1 LSRDEKSPNQFLL
14 QLWIRKDTDRVF
26 TVFAAQVMG
35 WQHGTCHH
43 FVALSLQEGAFLFQL
58 PLDKLAFLAK
68 LEIRLKLEV
77 EYWSFL
83 QIRLEFELPSFR
95 SNSSN

>member
-1 LSRDEKSPNQFLL
+1 
-14 QLWIRKDTDRVF
+14 
-26 TVFAAQVMG
+26 MG

-77 EYWSFL
+77 EY
-83 QIRLEFELPSFR
+83 
-95 SNSSN
+95 